1 MLNEC
6 LQEIGLGK
14 KERVGDES
22 YRKIYR
28 ESKTI
33 SIVINF
39 SFFFRRIS

>member
-14 KERVGDES
+14 KERVGDEN

-28 ESKTI
+28 ESKTVNI
-33 SIVINF
+33 LLL
-39 SFFFRRIS
+39 